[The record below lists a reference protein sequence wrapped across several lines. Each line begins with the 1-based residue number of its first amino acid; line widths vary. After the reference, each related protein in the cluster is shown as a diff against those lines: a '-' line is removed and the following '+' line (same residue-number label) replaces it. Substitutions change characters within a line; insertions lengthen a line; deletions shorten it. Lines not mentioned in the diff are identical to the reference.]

1 MEQPNYYAV
10 IPAEVRYNNALTPNA
25 KLLYGEITALANKEG
40 ICTAT
45 NRYFAELY
53 NVSLVSVSS
62 WVGQLAKLGYL
73 KVTLKRKKG
82 SKEIEERVI
91 KISLIPHKEIL
102 NTPHKEILKDNIY
115 TKYID
120 SNIYTNNNIYN
131 NSSAKK
137 IKTVHFTPEVVKAYD
152 YFLEL
157 FKGEKT
163 TPQTKPQKE
172 KWLKTLAFIEK
183 HYNLADAYR
192 AIKWARKD
200 DFWASNV
207 LSLPALITAK
217 NGERKLD
224 KILAK
229 YNSINQNNKPEPMQR
244 IKGNWKLITTPDNRV
259 EVQVTNQYGKTIN
272 EFLLTQQNGYSK
284 ADIEIIKNFLSK
296 SLQN

>member
-10 IPAEVRYNNALTPNA
+10 IPAEVRYNKALTPNA

-40 ICTAT
+40 VCTAT

-62 WVGQLAKLGYL
+62 WVSQLAKLGYI
-73 KVTLKRKKG
+73 KVTLKRKKD

-91 KISLIPHKEIL
+91 KISYITHKKIL

-115 TKYID
+115 IN
-120 SNIYTNNNIYN
+120 SSIYTNNNKHIN
-131 NSSAKK
+131 KPNDNKEL
-137 IKTVHFTPEVVKAYD
+137 HFTPEVVKAFD

-163 TPQTKPQKE
+163 LPRTNPQKE
-172 KWLKTLAFIEK
+172 KWLKTLAFFEK
-183 HYNLADAYR
+183 HYTLADAYR

-200 DFWASNV
+200 EFWSANV

-217 NGERKLD
+217 NGERKID

-229 YNSINQNNKPEPMQR
+229 YNSVNQNNKPEPMQR
-244 IKGNWKLITTPDNRV
+244 IKGNWKLVTTPDNRI

-272 EFLLTQQNGYSK
+272 EFLLTQQNGYNR
-284 ADIEIIKNFLSK
+284 ADIEIIKNFLAK
-296 SLQN
+296 SF